1 MNSTYAEE
9 LRRMISDN
17 VTHDNIYYG
26 GFYKNPPDP
35 GTTHLSVL
43 DPFGDAVSV
52 TTTLGY

>member
-1 MNSTYAEE
+1 
-9 LRRMISDN
+9 MISDN
-17 VTHDNIYYG
+17 VTHDSIYYG
-26 GFYKNPPDP
+26 GFYKNSPDP